1 MFKKVLVANRGE
13 IACRVIKACK
23 ELGISTVAV
32 YSEADK
38 GALHVE
44 LADEAKQIG
53 PPPVAQSYLN
63 MAKIIEVA
71 KECGVDAIHPGYGL
85 LAENPA
91 FAKGCSDAGITFIGP
106 PPEAMAAM
114 GLKVEARRLM
124 KEAGVPVVPGTEGL
138 EDAENAKK
146 AASEMGYPVMLKA
159 SAGGGGIGMQV
170 VNSDDEIEKAFKMCQ
185 TRAKAYFA
193 NPTIY
198 LEKFIENPRHVEV
211 QVLADSGG
219 KVLYLNERECSVQ
232 RRHQKVIEE
241 APSPAVDGEL
251 RRRMG
256 EAAVAAAKAIGYVNA
271 GTVEFLMDAEKNFYF
286 LEMNTR
292 IQVEHPVT
300 EMTTGEDLVQWQIR
314 IASGEPISLEQ
325 EEIPLNGHSIE
336 CRIYAED
343 PDKNF
348 MPSPGKLARWEVPQ
362 VENTR
367 IDTGVREGDT
377 VTPYY
382 DPLLA
387 KFVSWGATRDEAI
400 ETMLKLLDGTKVE
413 GIKTNIPFHLKAL
426 KSPLFRSGEIHTG
439 FINLI

>member
-1 MFKKVLVANRGE
+1 MFKKVLIANRGE
-13 IACRVIKACK
+13 IACRVIKACR
-23 ELGISTVAV
+23 ELGIATVAV
-32 YSEADK
+32 HSEADK
-38 GALHVE
+38 NALHVE
-44 LADEAKQIG
+44 LADEARLIG

-63 MAKIIEVA
+63 MAKIMEVA
-71 KECGVDAIHPGYGL
+71 KEVGADAIHPGYGL

-91 FAKGCSDAGITFIGP
+91 FTKSCAQAGITFIGP
-106 PPEAMAAM
+106 PPGAMEAM

-124 KEAGVPVVPGTEGL
+124 KEAGVPVVPGTEAL
-138 EDAENAKK
+138 NDAGDAKR
-146 AASEMGYPVMLKA
+146 AASEIGYPVMLKA

-170 VNSDDEIEKAFKMCQ
+170 VNGDGEMEKAFKMCQ

-198 LEKFIENPRHVEV
+198 IEKFIENPRHVEV
-211 QVLADSGG
+211 QVLADSSG
-219 KVLYLNERECSVQ
+219 KTVYLNERECSVQ

-241 APSPAVDGEL
+241 APSPAVDTGL
-251 RRRMG
+251 RKRMG
-256 EAAVAAAKAIGYVNA
+256 EAAVAAAKAINYVNA
-271 GTVEFLMDAEKNFYF
+271 GTVEFLMDASKNFYF

-314 IASGEPISLEQ
+314 IAAGEPLTLEQ
-325 EEIPLNGHSIE
+325 ENIPLKGNSIE

-348 MPSPGKLARWEVPQ
+348 MPSPGPLKRWQVPQ
-362 VENTR
+362 VEKTR
-367 IDTGVREGDT
+367 VDSGVREGDT

-387 KFVSWGATRDEAI
+387 KFVSWGENRDQAI
-400 ETMLKLLDGTKVE
+400 DRMLELLKGTEVD
-413 GIKTNIPFHLKAL
+413 GIKTNIPFHIKAL
-426 KSPLFRSGEIHTG
+426 ESELFRSGDIHTG

>member
-1 MFKKVLVANRGE
+1 MFKKVLIANRGE
-13 IACRVIKACK
+13 IACRVIRACR
-23 ELGISTVAV
+23 EMGIATVAI

-38 GALHVE
+38 NSLHVE
-44 LADEAKQIG
+44 LADEARHIG

-63 MAKIIEVA
+63 MAKIMEVA
-71 KECGVDAIHPGYGL
+71 KETGADAIHPGYGL
-85 LAENPA
+85 LAENPG
-91 FAKGCSDAGITFIGP
+91 FAKSCAQAGITFIGP
-106 PPEAMAAM
+106 PPEAMEAM

-124 KEAGVPVVPGTEGL
+124 QEAGVPVVPGTEAL
-138 EDAENAKK
+138 NDAEEAKK
-146 AASEMGYPVMLKA
+146 AANDMGYPVMLKA

-170 VNSDDEIEKAFKMCQ
+170 VSSDDEMEKAFKMCQ

-198 LEKFIENPRHVEV
+198 IEKFIENPRHVEV
-211 QVLADSGG
+211 QVLADSSG
-219 KVLYLNERECSVQ
+219 KTVYLNERECSVQ

-241 APSPAVDGEL
+241 APSPAVDPGL
-251 RRRMG
+251 RSKMG
-256 EAAVAAAKAIGYVNA
+256 EAAVAAAKAINYVNT
-271 GTVEFLMDAEKNFYF
+271 GTVEFLMDASKNFYF

-314 IASGEPISLEQ
+314 IAAGEPLTLEQ
-325 EEIPLNGHSIE
+325 EKIPLNGNSIE

-348 MPSPGKLARWEVPQ
+348 MPSPGPLNRWQVPQ
-362 VENTR
+362 VEGTR
-367 IDTGVREGDT
+367 IDSGVREGDT

-387 KFVSWGATRDEAI
+387 KFVSWGENREQAI
-400 ETMLKLLDGTKVE
+400 ERMLKLLRGTEVE
-413 GIKTNIPFHLKAL
+413 GIKTNIPFHIKAL
-426 KSPLFRSGEIHTG
+426 ESSLFRSGDIHTG

>member
-1 MFKKVLVANRGE
+1 MFKKVLIANRGE

-23 ELGISTVAV
+23 EMGIATVAV

-38 GALHVE
+38 NALHVE
-44 LADEAKQIG
+44 MADEAALIG

-71 KECGVDAIHPGYGL
+71 KEKGAEAVHPGYGL
-85 LAENPA
+85 LAENPT
-91 FAKGCSDAGITFIGP
+91 FAKSCADAGITFIGP
-106 PPEAMAAM
+106 SPEAMSAM

-138 EDAENAKK
+138 KDAEEAKAVAK
-146 AASEMGYPVMLKA
+146 EIGYPVMLKA

-170 VNSDDEIEKAFKMCQ
+170 VKEEKEMENAFKMCQ

-193 NPTIY
+193 NPTVY
-198 LEKFIENPRHVEV
+198 VEKFIENPRHVEV
-211 QVLADSGG
+211 QILADGSG
-219 KVLYLNERECSVQ
+219 KTVYLNERECSVQ

-241 APSPAVDGEL
+241 APSPAVDSEL
-251 RRRMG
+251 RKRMG
-256 EAAVAAAKAIGYVNA
+256 EAAVAAAKAINYVNA
-271 GTVEFLMDAEKNFYF
+271 GTVEFLMDSQKNFYF

-314 IASGEPISLEQ
+314 IAAGEPLTLEQ
-325 EEIPLNGHSIE
+325 DSIPLKGHSIE

-348 MPSPGKLARWEVPQ
+348 MPSPGKLTKWVVPQ

-367 IDTGVREGDT
+367 IDGGVREGDT

-387 KFVSWGATRDEAI
+387 KFVSWGETRDKAI
-400 ETMLKLLDGTKVE
+400 ETMLELLKGTQVE
-413 GIKTNIPFHLKAL
+413 GIKTNISFHIKAL
-426 KSPLFRSGEIHTG
+426 ESPLFRSGDIHTG